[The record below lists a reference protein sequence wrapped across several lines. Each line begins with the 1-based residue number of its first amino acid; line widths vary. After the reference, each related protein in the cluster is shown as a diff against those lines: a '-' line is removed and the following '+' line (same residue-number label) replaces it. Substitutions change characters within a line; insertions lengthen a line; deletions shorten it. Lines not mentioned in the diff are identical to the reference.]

1 MTSKSNRYPDREER
15 REVGRSVRNKASRIV
30 QAEWNPASRKHN
42 LVELILA
49 SERGRVENLPPIK
62 HQRMSLS
69 PFSFYRGAVPLMAAD
84 LSLLPSTGLIAQ
96 LCGDAH
102 VHNLGS
108 YTAPDGRIIFDLN
121 DFDETI
127 PGPFEWDVK
136 RMATSLVLGGRR
148 TKRSSCAKRK
158 CRRVKLG

>member
-1 MTSKSNRYPDREER
+1 MTSKSNRYPTREER
-15 REVGRSVRNKASRIV
+15 RKVGRLERTKASRIG

-49 SERGRVENLPPIK
+49 SEQGRVENLLPIK

-84 LSLLPSTGLIAQ
+84 LSLMPCTGLIAQ

-108 YTAPDGRIIFDLN
+108 YTAPDGRIIFD
-121 DFDETI
+121 
-127 PGPFEWDVK
+127 
-136 RMATSLVLGGRR
+136 
-148 TKRSSCAKRK
+148 
-158 CRRVKLG
+158 

>member
-1 MTSKSNRYPDREER
+1 MTIGEHSRSHGSVAPQFRYG
-15 REVGRSVRNKASRIV
+15 GRLDNSDSSR
-30 QAEWNPASRKHN
+30 
-42 LVELILA
+42 LA